1 MTVSVIG
8 HLVSCDGGKDRIIPA
23 ADFFSEPEKTNFRIS
38 PNGKY
43 LAYLGGYAGQKN
55 IFIIHLDEG
64 SRHQRITSE
73 TELGIQSC
81 FWANDDELIF
91 TKDKRNDSLQVFA
104 VNRSTLGVRHLMLP
118 STVKLRWISPSKVI
132 NNGFL
137 ISLNERDSSV
147 FDVYRL
153 RTDACQKELVAR
165 NPGNIIRWY
174 ADLDGE
180 LRLALASDSL
190 KETMLY
196 RDSEKKPF
204 RAVVSNS
211 FRNSIMPLGFS
222 AENRNHI
229 FALSNINRDKLA
241 LVEIDM
247 NTGREVRLIYS
258 HPDVDVSHGGYSTD
272 RGEMSY
278 ASYFTWKKQRHFLNE
293 ETKNVYHKIEQKLQ
307 GYELMVLDRDTAR
320 RRFIVRSYTDKDPGA
335 VYYYDMAKDEL
346 TKLVANNPA
355 LNDCELAEMK
365 PVTYYARDGRQIH
378 GYLTM
383 PPKIRGRKP
392 PVIVYPH
399 SGPSNRDR
407 WGFDPEVQFFAN
419 RGYAVFQ
426 VNYRGSTGYGKEF
439 WSAGSKEW
447 GGKIQDDITDGV
459 RWLIQERK
467 VDSARIGIYGAGF
480 GGYSAL
486 HGACFHSDLYACAAS
501 YSGFINLFTYLK
513 EVPPYFKPYLQMYY
527 ETVGNPETEPELI
540 KSMSPVFHSDQI
552 NIPVFIAQ
560 GGRDSWSTV
569 NETNQFVQ
577 KLKKRKV
584 PITYLLRE
592 EEGRYF
598 RNEEN
603 RILFYNELGEF
614 FDKYLK

>member
-1 MTVSVIG
+1 
-8 HLVSCDGGKDRIIPA
+8 
-23 ADFFSEPEKTNFRIS
+23 
-38 PNGKY
+38 
-43 LAYLGGYAGQKN
+43 
-55 IFIIHLDEG
+55 
-64 SRHQRITSE
+64 
-73 TELGIQSC
+73 
-81 FWANDDELIF
+81 
-91 TKDKRNDSLQVFA
+91 
-104 VNRSTLGVRHLMLP
+104 
-118 STVKLRWISPSKVI
+118 
-132 NNGFL
+132 
-137 ISLNERDSSV
+137 
-147 FDVYRL
+147 
-153 RTDACQKELVAR
+153 
-165 NPGNIIRWY
+165 
-174 ADLDGE
+174 
-180 LRLALASDSL
+180 
-190 KETMLY
+190 
-196 RDSEKKPF
+196 
-204 RAVVSNS
+204 
-211 FRNSIMPLGFS
+211 
-222 AENRNHI
+222 
-229 FALSNINRDKLA
+229 
-241 LVEIDM
+241 
-247 NTGREVRLIYS
+247 
-258 HPDVDVSHGGYSTD
+258 
-272 RGEMSY
+272 
-278 ASYFTWKKQRHFLNE
+278 
-293 ETKNVYHKIEQKLQ
+293 
-307 GYELMVLDRDTAR
+307 
-320 RRFIVRSYTDKDPGA
+320 
-335 VYYYDMAKDEL
+335 
-346 TKLVANNPA
+346 VANNPA